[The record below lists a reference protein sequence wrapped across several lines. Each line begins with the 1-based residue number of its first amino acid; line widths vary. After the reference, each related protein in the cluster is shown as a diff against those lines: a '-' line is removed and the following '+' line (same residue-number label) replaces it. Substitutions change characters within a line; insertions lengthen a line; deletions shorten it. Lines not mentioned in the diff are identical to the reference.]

1 MFMRKKI
8 LFSLCAMSCFLTFYA
23 QNHPPF
29 TVVYQHKNGS
39 PAAIQFKNNQLA
51 PSPEGLVVWMKNNL
65 NANADFDLKITHNN
79 TDVFGITHIKYQQI
93 YKNIPVMGLELIVH
107 LKNNKVYLIN
117 GNFIPNFSINST
129 SNINENDAIQSAIKT
144 FPNSI
149 FKWEL
154 PQEEFLIK
162 KIKNDPSAT
171 YFPKA
176 ILMYY
181 CPTDTFAMSDFK
193 LCYEMSIY
201 SVSPLSHEL
210 IYVDAQTSEI
220 IDRIE
225 QICSIDYTGIAHTRY
240 HGIKE
245 ILTDSVGQDSFV
257 LFDKSRGKGIL
268 TMDVRITQT
277 DSIRNFSD
285 SNNVWNNANYYQD
298 DVATDVHWGTE
309 MTFDYYKKTFNR
321 ISYDNDSSMIL
332 SRVHVGEKFNN
343 AFWDGFSANYGDGDS
358 SKMLPLTSIDVVSH
372 EITHG
377 VTGNSSN
384 LRYRNESGALNESFS
399 DIFAKCIEVINDSS
413 TFDWYLGKRLQGP
426 NGKPFRN
433 MADPNELNHP
443 KYYLG
448 KFFHTEASDNGG
460 VHINSGIQNHWFYLL
475 VNGGNG
481 KREDE
486 KFYNVTG
493 IGFEKASQIAFLNN
507 TEYLF
512 RSATYIDAVEM
523 SMSVAEDLFGEGSFE
538 QEQVKRAWHAVGFF
552 NEININEIKTVEWTL
567 LPNPGNSYF
576 QLFNNNG
583 IESTTISIT
592 DMTGK
597 LIFSG
602 NYFKSEKFDTSALQ
616 SGIYFIKIN
625 EKILKWVKA

>member
-1 MFMRKKI
+1 V
-8 LFSLCAMSCFLTFYA
+8 FSLCALSCFLTIYA
-23 QNHPPF
+23 QNHTPF
-29 TVVYQHKNGS
+29 SVVYQHKNGS
-39 PAAIQFKNNQLA
+39 PAAIQFKNSQFA

-65 NANADFDLKITHNN
+65 NANSDFDLKIVHNN

-93 YKNIPVMGLELIVH
+93 YKNIPVMGLELIMH

-117 GNFIPNFSINST
+117 GNFMPNFSNNASA
-129 SNINENDAIQSAIKT
+129 NIDDKVAIQSALKT

-154 PQEEFLIK
+154 PQEELLLK
-162 KIKNDPSAT
+162 RLKNNPSAT

-176 ILMYY
+176 ELMGY
-181 CPTDTFAMSDFK
+181 CPTDTFALSDFK

-201 SVSPLSHEL
+201 SASPLSHEL
-210 IYVDAQTSEI
+210 IYVDAKTSEI

-225 QICSIDYTGIAHTRY
+225 QICSIEHTGIAHTRY
-240 HGIKE
+240 HGIRT
-245 ILTDSVGQDSFV
+245 ITTDSAGIDSFI
-257 LFDKSRGKGIL
+257 LYDKTRGRGIL
-268 TMDVRITQT
+268 TMDARITQV

-285 SNNVWNNANYYQD
+285 SDNEWNNTNVFQD
-298 DVATDVHWGTE
+298 DVATDVHWGSE
-309 MTFDYYKKTFNR
+309 MTYDYYKNTFNR
-321 ISYDNDSSMIL
+321 ISYDNDSSMIF

-343 AFWDGFSANYGDGDS
+343 AFWDGVSANYGDGDS
-358 SKMLPLTSIDVVSH
+358 AKMLPLTSIDVVSH

-377 VTGNSSN
+377 VTRSSSN

-399 DIFAKCIEVINDSS
+399 DIFAKCVEVINDSS
-413 TFDWYLGKRLQGP
+413 TFDWYIGKRLKGP
-426 NGKPFRN
+426 VGKPFRN
-433 MADPNELNHP
+433 MENPNEFNHP

-448 KFFHTEASDNGG
+448 NHFHTESSDNGG

-475 VNGGNG
+475 VNGGIG

-486 KFYNVTG
+486 KFYNVTA

-523 SMSVAEDLFGEGSFE
+523 SMSVAADLFGEGSFE

-552 NEININEIKTVEWTL
+552 NEISINEVNTTEWTL
-567 LPNPGNSYF
+567 IPNPGNSYF
-576 QLFNNNG
+576 QLFNNHG
-583 IESTTISIT
+583 IESAPISIT

-597 LIFSG
+597 LVYSG
-602 NYFKSEKFDTSALQ
+602 NYSNSEKFDTSALQ
-616 SGIYFIKIN
+616 AGIYFIRIN
-625 EKILKWVKA
+625 DKILKWVKA